1 MGVNYFETILLSI
14 GLAMDASAV
23 SAVNG
28 FTEPKMKLWK
38 ILFMAF
44 LYGAFQGFMPMI
56 GYAAGSLVVNLFS
69 NIIPYVALILLTYL
83 GGKMIYDGIKGEDE
97 ENEEISNG
105 VTIKTLLLQAV
116 ATSIDAL
123 SVGLLFSENTVLEAS
138 VQSDIIAIITF
149 IISVGSYFVGK
160 YFGTFLNDKAQIFG
174 GVILILIGLKIFYDY
189 LKNIVFN

>member
-1 MGVNYFETILLSI
+1 MAINYIETILLGV

-28 FTEPKMKLWK
+28 FTEPKMKLLK

-44 LYGAFQGFMPMI
+44 LFGTFQGVMPMI
-56 GYAAGSLVVNLFS
+56 GYAAGTLVVTLFS
-69 NIIPYVALILLTYL
+69 NIIPFLALILLSYL

-97 ENEEISNG
+97 ENEEITSG
-105 VTIKTLLLQAV
+105 VTMKTLLLQAV

-123 SVGLLFSENTVLEAS
+123 SIGLLFSEDTVVE
-138 VQSDIIAIITF
+138 AIIQSGIIDIVTF
-149 IISVGSYFVGK
+149 VISVGSFFVGK

-174 GVILILIGLKIFYDY
+174 GIILILIGLKIFYEY
-189 LKNIVFN
+189 LRSIV